1 MKKFIVIIFVLLCIC
16 GCQKEKSHEDLALEA
31 IKARDRDAC
40 LLESDEAMK
49 ENGVDAKTLIL
60 KASCYSAP
68 GENFTLQPVKD
79 RDDAFAL
86 IQQALEM
93 EPGNEEVKQKA
104 EETWSLIDQFYSA
117 IEGMGSCSLKQ
128 MQEKQEEFEVQ
139 EKDFALEEVPA
150 SKTGSN
156 SRSENITMDNGNE
169 WYYFTYL
176 DDLGRQVWKTEAFWS
191 SGHNYIS
198 EFYTYSYFDHDYFP
212 CIRQD
217 YIFTN
222 DASFLEKTASGE
234 IKNGMV
240 QANIINMADYDENG
254 KIVKEYA
261 YVLEDGIKTYVDHFV
276 DYAPFE
282 RERR

>member
-1 MKKFIVIIFVLLCIC
+1 MRRRRKGRAQTASLL
-16 GCQKEKSHEDLALEA
+16 
-31 IKARDRDAC
+31 
-40 LLESDEAMK
+40 
-49 ENGVDAKTLIL
+49 
-60 KASCYSAP
+60 
-68 GENFTLQPVKD
+68 
-79 RDDAFAL
+79 
-86 IQQALEM
+86 
-93 EPGNEEVKQKA
+93 
-104 EETWSLIDQFYSA
+104 
-117 IEGMGSCSLKQ
+117 
-128 MQEKQEEFEVQ
+128 
-139 EKDFALEEVPA
+139 
-150 SKTGSN
+150 
-156 SRSENITMDNGNE
+156 
-169 WYYFTYL
+169 
-176 DDLGRQVWKTEAFWS
+176 TEAFWS

-222 DASFLEKTASGE
+222 DASFLEKAASGE